1 MNNPLIF
8 DTINKK
14 VAHYYLKKS
23 EVNMETGKILI
34 EAFGYLGS
42 ALVLVSFLM
51 VSVFKLRVV
60 NSIGSIIFT
69 IYAFIIHSYPTA
81 IMNACL
87 VMINIYYLVK
97 MSNSSR
103 NYDFVVVNTNDSMLK
118 YTIEKYK
125 EDIKKCFPGIELSFS
140 GANCGYIVC
149 HDGKPAGIMVGKR
162 NGNSVDILLDYSIP
176 EYRDFSIGEYLF
188 SKLPSEGIKNL
199 TYRGS
204 DELHKDYLNK
214 TGFVN
219 KGSYYEKNL

>member
-1 MNNPLIF
+1 
-8 DTINKK
+8 
-14 VAHYYLKKS
+14 
-23 EVNMETGKILI
+23 METSKILI

-87 VMINIYYLVK
+87 VMINIYYLIK
-97 MSNSSR
+97 MSNTKK
-103 NYDFVVVNTNDSMLK
+103 NYDLVKSGTDDSLLK
-118 YTIEKYK
+118 YTIDKYK
-125 EDIKKCFPGIELSFS
+125 EDIIKCFPGINMDFATANS
-140 GANCGYIVC
+140 GYVVC
-149 HDGKPAGIMVGKR
+149 HNGKPAGIMLGELKDGVME
-162 NGNSVDILLDYSIP
+162 VLLDYSIP
-176 EYRDFSIGEYLF
+176 EYRDFSIGQFLF
-188 SKLPSEGIKNL
+188 SKLPEDGIKSL

-204 DELHKDYLNK
+204 DENHKAYLTK

-219 KGSYYEKNL
+219 MGGYYEKTF

>member
-1 MNNPLIF
+1 
-8 DTINKK
+8 
-14 VAHYYLKKS
+14 
-23 EVNMETGKILI
+23 METSKILI

-87 VMINIYYLVK
+87 VMINIYYLIK
-97 MSNSSR
+97 MSNTKK
-103 NYDFVVVNTNDSMLK
+103 NYDLVKSDTNDSLLK
-118 YTIEKYK
+118 YTIDKYK
-125 EDIKKCFPGIELSFS
+125 EDIIKCFPGINMDFATANS
-140 GANCGYIVC
+140 GYVVC
-149 HDGKPAGIMVGKR
+149 HNGKPAGIMLGELKDGVME
-162 NGNSVDILLDYSIP
+162 VLLDYSIP
-176 EYRDFSIGEYLF
+176 EYRDFSIGQFLF
-188 SKLPSEGIKNL
+188 SKLPEDGIKSL

-204 DELHKDYLNK
+204 DENHKAYLTK

-219 KGSYYEKNL
+219 MGGYYEKTF

>member
-1 MNNPLIF
+1 
-8 DTINKK
+8 
-14 VAHYYLKKS
+14 
-23 EVNMETGKILI
+23 METSKILI

-87 VMINIYYLVK
+87 VMINIYYLTK
-97 MSNSSR
+97 MSNTKK
-103 NYDFVVVNTNDSMLK
+103 NYDLVKSGTDDSLLK
-118 YTIEKYK
+118 YTIDKYK
-125 EDIKKCFPGIELSFS
+125 EDIIKCFPGINMDFATANS
-140 GANCGYIVC
+140 GYVVC
-149 HDGKPAGIMVGKR
+149 HNGKPAGIMLGELKDGVME
-162 NGNSVDILLDYSIP
+162 VLLDYSIP
-176 EYRDFSIGEYLF
+176 EYRDFSIGQFLF
-188 SKLPSEGIKNL
+188 SKLPEDGIKSL

-204 DELHKDYLNK
+204 DENHKAYLTK

-219 KGSYYEKNL
+219 MGGYYEKTF